1 MIIRSFLRTENSR
14 AASMQ
19 ATSLQVIR
27 MITAAVCRNCKGSGG
42 CRSHPYLSHTNIA
55 KSANFASDYQHRIPH
70 TDGSRDASM
79 ESSENACVFKTQE
92 RHWFRLKRYLC
103 SQRLFVSVQQKD
115 PVWGLFARYSAA
127 YPYSNRCLPIMQL
140 LFGRHQRPSVKLT
153 SAKSSAVK
161 T

>member
-19 ATSLQVIR
+19 VTSLQVIR
-27 MITAAVCRNCKGSGG
+27 MITAAGCRNCNGSGG

-55 KSANFASDYQHRIPH
+55 KGANFVSNYQHSIPH
-70 TDGSRDASM
+70 TDGSRDADV
-79 ESSENACVFKTQE
+79 ESSENASIFKTQE
-92 RHWFRLKRYLC
+92 CHWFRLEFCLC
-103 SQRLFVSVQQKD
+103 IQRVFVSVQQKS
-115 PVWGLFARYSAA
+115 PVWGLFTRYSAT
-127 YPYSNRCLPIMQL
+127 YLYSNRCLPIMQL

-153 SAKSSAVK
+153 PAKSSAVK